1 VKIENYIDI
10 KKNGKERKEN
20 HLETGTI
27 KCRGICPQCPCIK
40 EHEGR
45 VKAESKVELLEQQNR
60 RLQNDLRKA
69 EYYKG
74 RLSER
79 EQQK

>member
-1 VKIENYIDI
+1 ME
-10 KKNGKERKEN
+10 KKKEKRITWKQV
-20 HLETGTI
+20 LLSAAGLALSVI
-27 KCRGICPQCPCIK
+27 AFK

-45 VKAESKVELLEQQNR
+45 VKAESKAELLEQQNR
-60 RLQNDLRKA
+60 RLQNDLRRG
-69 EYYKG
+69 EYHKG

>member
-1 VKIENYIDI
+1 ME
-10 KKNGKERKEN
+10 KKEKRITWKQVLLSAGGFV
-20 HLETGTI
+20 LSVLAL
-27 KCRGICPQCPCIK
+27 K